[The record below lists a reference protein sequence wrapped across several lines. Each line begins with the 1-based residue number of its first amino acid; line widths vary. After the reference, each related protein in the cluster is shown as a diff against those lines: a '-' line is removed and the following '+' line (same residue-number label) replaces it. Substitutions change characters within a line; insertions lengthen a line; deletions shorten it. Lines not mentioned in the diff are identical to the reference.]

1 MNQPTRATRNA
12 GSSAASRKPAAH
24 HQQRTTQMK
33 FQTSFAASMIRL
45 VVGVILV
52 TMTVAF
58 VTIPYSLSR
67 IPGHPSAPVILEAT
81 HHMT

>member
-1 MNQPTRATRNA
+1 MNQKTRATRNA
-12 GSSAASRKPAAH
+12 GSSAALRTPAVH
-24 HQQRTTQMK
+24 HQQRTTQME

-58 VTIPYSLSR
+58 VTIPYSLSK
-67 IPGHPSAPVILEAT
+67 IPGHPSAPLTLGAT
-81 HHMT
+81 HHLT